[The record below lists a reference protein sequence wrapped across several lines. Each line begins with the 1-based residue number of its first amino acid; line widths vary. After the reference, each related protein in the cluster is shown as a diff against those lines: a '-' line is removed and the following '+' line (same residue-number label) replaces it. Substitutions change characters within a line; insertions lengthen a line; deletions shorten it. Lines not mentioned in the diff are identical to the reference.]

1 MPSNFLTSHSSGPVS
16 MEAGADVA
24 ACVSLHCAKVRW
36 SKSSLLVMRTPLPPF
51 PAHLARK
58 ADGVARLMV
67 LVPRHMVSQKGLSKI
82 YHRQLQVFRTQP
94 SRLVLI
100 CVYTEGGQV
109 SAPFD

>member
-16 MEAGADVA
+16 MEAGTDEVLASGDED
-24 ACVSLHCAKVRW
+24 
-36 SKSSLLVMRTPLPPF
+36 PPPPF
-51 PAHLARK
+51 LAHLARK
-58 ADGVARLMV
+58 ADGVARLTV

-82 YHRQLQVFRTQP
+82 YHQQPQVSRTQP

-100 CVYTEGGQV
+100 CVCTEGGQA